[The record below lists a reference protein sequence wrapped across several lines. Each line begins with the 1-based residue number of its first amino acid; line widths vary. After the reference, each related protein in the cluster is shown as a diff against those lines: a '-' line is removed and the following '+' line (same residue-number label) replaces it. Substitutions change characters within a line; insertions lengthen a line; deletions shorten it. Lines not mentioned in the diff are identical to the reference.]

1 MAVPFI
7 NIFANTMGGIGP
19 IELVDLP
26 KLSELKQETGVP
38 FYAGRFYPKNTADEW
53 NFLSPG
59 LFSQTPPFIGWKELG
74 DTQIWMV
81 PAFEDERIA
90 NMAVEITHI
99 NVWPRSTEEE
109 AAQGAYTPT
118 GYDTVMQTA
127 GWRKYAPGEGGIINS
142 VFNGTPV
149 ENIDP
154 GLVVTNNVTPPVLF
168 LGYVGISELSGVVT
182 EYAFYD
188 QEMIIVNGTRYNQ
201 SHFEANARNYRLSQ
215 GFASDD
221 EEIAFLQS
229 FDTDTYQEI
238 LRIRTD
244 GVWRKQGFN
253 IANSTFDI
261 TSADYTDQ
269 NTGNPIGFEQI
280 VTSGSAEARVNWFN
294 WTYSSVQKASEG
306 FSEQRERT
314 ESSNQTT
321 VDGEPFIRYEAGIVQ
336 QFVPSRLNQVC
347 FTIKVSCETIIVP
360 DTIPADTATALED
373 LAAGGLETF
382 GSNLSNNI
390 WYFYMPVVYNGDY
403 MGDRIEELTSRAAIN
418 NTDIEDL

>member
-53 NFLSPG
+53 NFLNPG
-59 LFSQTPPFIGWKELG
+59 FISETPPFIGWKDFG

-90 NMAVEITHI
+90 TMQCEVTHI
-99 NVWPRSTEEE
+99 SLWPRDSEEE
-109 AAQGAYTPT
+109 EVQGEYTAT
-118 GYDTVMQTA
+118 GYDTVMQSA
-127 GWRKYAPGEGGIINS
+127 GWELDEGAN
-142 VFNGTPV
+142 V
-149 ENIDP
+149 ESIDP
-154 GLVVTNNVTPPVLF
+154 GVIVTNDVVPPALF
-168 LGYVGISELSGVVT
+168 LGYVGISELSGRVT
-182 EYAFYD
+182 EYGWYD
-188 QEMIIVNGTRYNQ
+188 QEMVIVNGTRYKQ
-201 SHFEANARNYRLSQ
+201 SHFEANAKNYRLLQ
-215 GFASDD
+215 GFANDD
-221 EEIAFLQS
+221 EGIAFLQS
-229 FDTDTYQEI
+229 FNTDTYQEI
-238 LRIRTD
+238 LRVRTD

-253 IANSTFDI
+253 IADSTFDI
-261 TSADYTDQ
+261 TSEDYTDP
-269 NTGNPIGFEQI
+269 NTGYPRGFEQI
-280 VTSGSAEARVNWFN
+280 STSGSAESRVNWLN
-294 WTYSSVQKASEG
+294 WTHSSVQKASEG

-336 QFVPSRLNQVC
+336 QFVSSRLNQVC

-373 LAAGGLETF
+373 LAAGGRETF

-403 MGDRIEELTSRAAIN
+403 LGDRIGELTSRGGIN
-418 NTDIEDL
+418 NTDFEDL